1 MIPHNKLT
9 DGEPLAREKFFSPA
23 REFGIMPFWFW
34 NGEMDLSLIHILR
47 TRWWNGNI

>member
-34 NGEMDLSLIHILR
+34 NGAMDYAEKMCIR
-47 TRWWNGNI
+47 DRNI